1 MSKKVVIALNSSWNL
16 VNFRSGLI
24 KALSGHGFEVL
35 GLAPEDRYSALLS
48 VLGCRFIPLKMDNK
62 GTNPFKDLVL
72 LWRYFMILRKE
83 RPDIYLGYTIKPNV
97 YGSVAAHLLN
107 ISVIN
112 NVAGLGTAFIKGG
125 WLGHFVKA
133 LYRLSFYKSRKV
145 FFQNDDDLKLFLDK
159 GLVSID
165 IADRLPGSGID
176 LDKFT
181 AVPMSD
187 NRKLRFLLVGRMLRD
202 KGVYEFIE
210 AARLLNKRGI
220 KAECLLLGFV
230 DVDNRTAISQL
241 QISDWVAEGIVRYL
255 GASDDVREQI
265 AAVECVVLPS
275 YREGVPRT
283 LLEAAAMARPVIATD
298 VPGCRDVVDDG
309 VNGFLCRLRDAK
321 DLADKMQKMVA
332 LSSAEREAMGLRG
345 REKVERE
352 FDEKI
357 VIDKYLQVIAGINT
371 TTQAIRR

>member
-1 MSKKVVIALNSSWNL
+1 LSKKIVIARNTSWSL
-16 VNFRSGLI
+16 VNFHSGLI
-24 KALSGHGFEVL
+24 KDLSEHGFEVL
-35 GLAPEDRYSALLS
+35 GLAPEDRYSACLS
-48 VLGCRFIPLKMDNK
+48 VLGCRFIALKMDNK
-62 GTNPFKDLVL
+62 GTNPFKDLL
-72 LWRYFMILRKE
+72 LLLRYFIILRKE
-83 RPDIYLGYTIKPNV
+83 RPNIYLGCTIKPNI
-97 YGSVAAHLLN
+97 YGSFAAHLLN
-107 ISVIN
+107 IPVIN

-125 WLGHFVKA
+125 WLGYFVRV

-145 FFQNDDDLKLFLDK
+145 FFQNDDDLKLFLDN

-187 NRKLRFLLVGRMLRD
+187 KLQLRFLLVGRMLRD

-210 AARLLNKRGI
+210 AARLLNKRGV
-220 KAECLLLGFV
+220 KAEFLLLGFV
-230 DVDNRTAISQL
+230 DVDNHTAISEL
-241 QISDWVAEGIVRYL
+241 QISDWVTEGIVRYL
-255 GASDDVREQI
+255 GTSDDVREQI

-283 LLEAAAMARPVIATD
+283 LLEAAAMARPLIATN

-309 VNGFLCRLRDAK
+309 VNGFLCRPRDAK
-321 DLADKMQKMVA
+321 DLADKMQQMVS
-332 LSSAEREAMGLRG
+332 LSSAERKAMGVRG
-345 REKVERE
+345 REKIERE

-357 VIDKYLQVIAGINT
+357 VIEKYLEAIAEIVKKN
-371 TTQAIRR
+371 

>member
-1 MSKKVVIALNSSWNL
+1 MKIVISRNTSWSL
-16 VNFRSGLI
+16 FNFHSGLI
-24 KALSGHGFEVL
+24 KALSEYGFEVL
-35 GLAPEDRYSALLS
+35 VLCPEDEYTSSLS
-48 VLGCRFIPLKMDNK
+48 LLGCRFIPLQMDNAK
-62 GTNPFKDLVL
+62 MNPLKDFL
-72 LWRYFMILRKE
+72 LFWRYLMIFGKE
-83 RPDIYLGYTIKPNV
+83 RPDIYLAYTIKPNI

-107 ISVIN
+107 VPVIN
-112 NVAGLGTAFIKGG
+112 NVTGLGSTFIQGG
-125 WLGHFVKA
+125 WLGRFVGM

-165 IADRLPGSGID
+165 IAERLPGSGID

-187 NRKLRFLLVGRMLRD
+187 KLQLRFLLVGRMLRD

-210 AARLLNKRGI
+210 AARLLNKRGV
-220 KAECLLLGFV
+220 KAEFLLLGFV
-230 DVDNRTAISQL
+230 DVDNHTAISEL
-241 QISDWVAEGIVRYL
+241 QISDWVTEGIVRYL
-255 GASDDVREQI
+255 GTSDDVREQI

-283 LLEAAAMARPVIATD
+283 LLEAAAMARPLIATN

-309 VNGFLCRLRDAK
+309 VNGFLCRPRDAK
-321 DLADKMQKMVA
+321 DLADKMQQMVS
-332 LSSAEREAMGLRG
+332 LSSAERKAMGVRG
-345 REKVERE
+345 REKIERE

-357 VIDKYLQVIAGINT
+357 VIEKYLEAIAEIVKKN
-371 TTQAIRR
+371 